1 MEIVNKNVYNGVE
14 SYFNSLYTRKPG
26 GKIMLFRKHIEP
38 RCCYCRFSAPA
49 ETGQYICSKRGIV
62 PQAHSCRKFRYAPLR
77 RVPPKP
83 LHVDFTKYDDQ
94 DYSL

>member
-1 MEIVNKNVYNGVE
+1 
-14 SYFNSLYTRKPG
+14 
-26 GKIMLFRKHIEP
+26 MLFRKHIEP
-38 RCCYCRFSAPA
+38 HCCYCRFSAPA
-49 ETGQYICSKRGIV
+49 ESGQYICSKRGIV

-83 LHVDFTKYDDQ
+83 LHVDFTKYDDR